1 MPTKEVSNLKPQ
13 TKQLSKRWG
22 ASVINEGWTAIPNIL
37 IERQQALQLKPTEM
51 NIILVLLKYWWEKG
65 KSPYPSKKTIGDLI
79 NRDTSTVRRSL
90 KRLEELG
97 LVKRESRYY
106 EKGGQ
111 TSNEY
116 DLSGLVDRL
125 KKEAK
130 EQVKLKEKRKSEDAR
145 IRRGGKSV

>member
-1 MPTKEVSNLKPQ
+1 MTAKGKNDLKPQ
-13 TKQLSKRWG
+13 TQQLSKRWG
-22 ASVINEGWTAIPNIL
+22 AVVNEGWTAIPNIL

-51 NIILVLLKYWWEKG
+51 NIILVLLKYWWEEG
-65 KSPYPSKKTIGDLI
+65 KSPYPSKKTIAELI
-79 NRDTSTVRRSL
+79 NRDTTTVRKSL

-97 LVKRESRYY
+97 YIKRESRFY

-116 DLSGLVDRL
+116 DLSGLVNRL

-130 EQVKLKEKRKSEDAR
+130 EQANIKETRKSEDAR
-145 IRRGGKSV
+145 RRRGSK